1 MPKGGGPYKLQPT
14 ACASQVFLGFPL
26 NKVCLISIFDIL
38 LFCFHK
44 YYVWFSFH
52 FFLLLLLVER
62 QAIKCYSHSLGVFAV
77 RFDSIL
83 RLKVIQTAK

>member
-26 NKVCLISIFDIL
+26 NKVSLISIFDIL

-52 FFLLLLLVER
+52 FFIIIISGKTSNQML
-62 QAIKCYSHSLGVFAV
+62 FAFSWSV
-77 RFDSIL
+77 
-83 RLKVIQTAK
+83 